1 MSGPPVRPENSGNN
15 MKSNLL
21 SRFILIFGAIALAL
35 FCIFSNGLKGG
46 IDLSGGTDL
55 IYQLEVPPGYKG
67 DPNILAQQVIS
78 VLRRRVDPGN
88 VHNLVWRV
96 LAGERIEIQM
106 PLASAES
113 RKAQSHYQTL
123 VDQLLAENVMPSQIG
138 AAMAVPGNQRQT
150 QIKLL
155 AQGNAA
161 RKALLETLAKRYDA
175 LAGARKIAARFA
187 NDPQNMPAHDIA
199 LLNNTTSAYQNT
211 LEKLLAFNVNV
222 QHLANLLSSTYGKKN
237 PQAQAALADLIQRHS
252 DRAKLIQQI
261 QAAYAQMRQHS
272 AGLDSPQEL
281 ERMLRGAGVLDF
293 RITVGPQNADARRA
307 LAQLGTKGPHNG
319 YTPAGT
325 AWFEVDPRDGKDILR
340 SRELYV
346 VGQYEGQHYIL
357 LYTNSARALTHST
370 NRAHWQVSNAQLQ
383 TDPQTGELAVGFNL
397 DTVGAAFMRTLTSQ
411 NIGRDMAIL
420 LDGKAITAPTIQST
434 IAGSGQITL
443 GMPSARNPA
452 KDIQQQGQL
461 LVQTLNAGSL
471 PATLQSQPISVQT
484 IGATLGADNLKAGL
498 RSAVIAVI
506 VVLGFM
512 FIYYT
517 ITGLFADVALMLNLL
532 LTLGVMALLHAT
544 FTLPGIAGVVLTL
557 GMAVD
562 ANILINE
569 RIREEIH
576 KGASL
581 WLAVKQ
587 GYDRVFWTIF
597 DANLTTSLTSIVLIF
612 MGSEDVKGFGITLLI
627 GLAVHMFTALFVTRT
642 LMIAAIRAGVMRKI
656 DDLSIQEYFRDLF
669 TFTWLKGRWP
679 FMRVFTVTNFDWI
692 GKRRIFWV
700 VSAVIMIAG
709 IITFVARGNKKYDTE
724 FNGGTQVTLQLR
736 PGKQLSVAAVRKR
749 VEAIGRTNSKLKALR
764 HATVYSVGTQHN
776 QFVIITSVVNPPAV
790 KAGKTPGNTATAP
803 APVQQLTNALES
815 QFANDIKVTRK
826 LSFAHVAVRSR
837 HIQDLLD
844 DGAVMPITHANLTNM
859 GPGLPNADIGDFRGG
874 VAIFLRHITPAQS
887 TATIASRIRAMSQEP
902 DFAALQY
909 RPFRVIALQYAP
921 AAPGQKPAATD
932 AVVVATDPSLLYRAD
947 NTGLISQWKTQVAA
961 PEWRIV
967 RTALTTSG
975 GLAGVTSFAPQVASE
990 ARLNAV
996 MSVLVSLLLI
1006 VAYVW
1011 IRFGGVRY
1019 GFGVIF
1025 SLLHDAIVAVAATVL
1040 AVYIHRTG
1048 WGHFLLVDNFKINMT
1063 MIAAYLTIIGYSVN
1077 DTIVIFDRVRE
1088 NRGRSRQPLTAK
1100 LVNDSINQCFGRTIW
1115 TTFTVF
1121 SVVLILYIWGGQGVH
1136 GFAYAMLIGV
1146 LTGAYSTLAI
1156 ASPMLLHMKDAVVK
1170 KPARENPYKAGDNK
1184 ALEPGT

>member
-1 MSGPPVRPENSGNN
+1 

-55 IYQLEVPPGYKG
+55 IYQLNVPPGYKG

-106 PLASAES
+106 PLASTAS
-113 RKAQSHYQTL
+113 RQAQSNYQKL
-123 VDQLLAENVMPSQIG
+123 VDKLLADNIMPSQIG
-138 AAMAVPGNQRQT
+138 SAMALSGNQRQA
-150 QIKLL
+150 QIKIL
-155 AQGNAA
+155 AQGIPQ
-161 RKALLETLAKRYDA
+161 RLTLLQTLATRYDA
-175 LAGARKIAARFA
+175 LAAARKVAGRFA

-199 LLNNTTSAYQNT
+199 LLNNTTAAYQNT
-211 LEKLLAFNVNV
+211 LQKVLAFNVNV
-222 QHLANLLSSTYGKKN
+222 QHLANLLSSTYGRKN
-237 PQAQAALADLIQRHS
+237 PQAQAALSDLIKRHV
-252 DRAKLIQQI
+252 DREKLILQI
-261 QAAYAQMRQHS
+261 QTAYQQVRLHS

-293 RITVGPQNADARRA
+293 RITVNPQNAGAQRA
-307 LAQLGTKGPHNG
+307 LAQLATKGPHNG

-340 SRELYV
+340 SRQLYP
-346 VGQYEGQHYIL
+346 VGEYEGQHYIL
-357 LYTNSARALTHST
+357 LYTNSARALTHGTS
-370 NRAHWQVSNAQLQ
+370 RAHWQVSNAQLQ

-397 DTVGAAFMRTLTSQ
+397 DTVGAAYMRALTSQ
-411 NIGRDMAIL
+411 NINRDMAIL

-642 LMIAAIRAGVMRKI
+642 LMIAAIRAGIMRKI

-700 VSAVIMIAG
+700 ISGIIMISG
-709 IITFVARGNKKYDTE
+709 IITFIARGNKKYDTE

-736 PGKQLSVAAVRKR
+736 PGLQMSVSAVRKR
-749 VEAIGRTNSKLKALR
+749 VQDIGRHDTNLKALR
-764 HATVYSVGTQHN
+764 HATVYSVGTHHN
-776 QFVIITSVVNPPAV
+776 QFVIITSIVNPPQTKPASPTAASAAV
-790 KAGKTPGNTATAP
+790 SDV
-803 APVQQLTNALES
+803 PVQQLTHALET
-815 QFANDIKVTRK
+815 QFADSIKVTRK
-826 LSFAHVAVRSR
+826 LKFMHVAVRSR

-844 DGAVMPITHANLTNM
+844 DHAVMPIIHANLTNM
-859 GPGLPNADIGDFRGG
+859 ALGLPRADIGDFRGG
-874 VAIFLRHITPAQS
+874 VAIFLRHISPAQS
-887 TATIASRIRAMSQEP
+887 ASEIESRIRAMSQEP
-902 DFAALQY
+902 DFASLQY
-909 RPFRVIALQYAP
+909 RPFRVIPIVFAP
-921 AAPGQKPAATD
+921 AAPGRKPAATD
-932 AVVVATDPSLLYRAD
+932 AVVVASDPSLLYRAD
-947 NTGLISQWKTQVAA
+947 NSGLVSQWKSQVAA

-1040 AVYIHRTG
+1040 AVYIHRT
-1048 WGHFLLVDNFKINMT
+1048 WFGHFMLVDNFKINMT

-1146 LTGAYSTLAI
+1146 ITGAYSTLAI
-1156 ASPMLLHMKDAVVK
+1156 ASPMLLHMKDAPVK
-1170 KPARENPYKAGDNK
+1170 KALPDNPYKGGDKELPAGS
-1184 ALEPGT
+1184 

>member
-1 MSGPPVRPENSGNN
+1 

-35 FCIFSNGLKGG
+35 FCIVSNGLKGG

-55 IYQLEVPPGYKG
+55 IYQLDVPPGYKG
-67 DPNILAQQVIS
+67 DPNVLAQQVIS

-88 VHNLVWRV
+88 VHNLIWRV

-106 PLASAES
+106 PLASAAS
-113 RKAQSHYQTL
+113 RQAQNHYQAL
-123 VDQLLAENVMPSQIG
+123 VDELLAKNVMPSQIG
-138 AAMAVPGNQRQT
+138 AAMALHGKERQT
-150 QIKLL
+150 QITVL

-161 RKALLETLAKRYDA
+161 RLKLLNQLARRYDTLAS
-175 LAGARKIAARFA
+175 ARAIAAKYA
-187 NDPQNMPAHDIA
+187 NDPQNIPARDIA
-199 LLNNTTSAYQNT
+199 LLNNASVAYQNT
-211 LEKLLAFNVNV
+211 LQNVLAFNVNV

-237 PQAQAALADLIQRHS
+237 PQAQAALADLIKRHP
-252 DRAKLIQQI
+252 DRQKMIQQI
-261 QAAYAQMRQHS
+261 QAAYARVRRHS
-272 AGLDSPQEL
+272 AGLDNPAEL

-293 RITVGPQNADARRA
+293 RITVNPQNAAAQRA
-307 LAQLGTKGPHNG
+307 LAQLATKGPHNG

-325 AWFEVDPRDGKDILR
+325 AWFEISPHDGKDILR

-357 LYTNSARALTHST
+357 LYTTTARALTHGTS
-370 NRAHWQVSNAQLQ
+370 RAHWQVNNARLQ
-383 TDPQTGELAVGFNL
+383 TDPENGGLAVGFNL
-397 DTVGAAFMRTLTSQ
+397 DTVGAAYMRQLTSQ
-411 NIGRDMAIL
+411 NIHRDMAIL
-420 LDGKAITAPTIQST
+420 LDNKAITAPTIQST

-452 KDIQQQGQL
+452 RDIQKQGQL

-498 RSAVIAVI
+498 HSAIIAVI

-512 FIYYT
+512 FVYYT

-532 LTLGVMALLHAT
+532 LTLGVMAMLHAT

-642 LMIAAIRAGVMRKI
+642 LMIAAIRAGIMRKI
-656 DDLSIQEYFRDLF
+656 EDLSIQEYFRDLF

-692 GKRRIFWV
+692 GKRHIFWV
-700 VSAVIMIAG
+700 ISGVIMIAG

-736 PGKQLSVAAVRKR
+736 PGKHLSVSMVRKR
-749 VEAIGRTNSKLKALR
+749 IAQIGRANSELKALR
-764 HATVYSVGTQHN
+764 HSTVYSVGTHEN
-776 QFVIITSVVNPPAV
+776 QFVIITSIVNPPQA
-790 KAGKTPGNTATAP
+790 KAAKPAAGITTAP
-803 APVQQLTNALES
+803 ALAPVQLLTHALEAK
-815 QFANDIKVTRK
+815 FADVIKVTRR
-826 LSFAHVAVRSR
+826 LTFTHLAVTSR

-844 DGAVMPITHANLTNM
+844 DATVMPITHSNLANM
-859 GPGLPNADIGDFRGG
+859 APGLPRANIGDFRGG
-874 VAIFLRHITPAQS
+874 VAIFLHHITPAQS
-887 TATIASRIRAMSQEP
+887 ASEIASRIRAMSQEP
-902 DFAALQY
+902 DFASLQY

-921 AAPGQKPAATD
+921 TAPGQKPAVTD
-932 AVVVATDPSLLYRAD
+932 AVVVATDPSLLYNAD
-947 NTGLISQWKTQVAA
+947 NSGLVTQWKSHVAA

-996 MSVLVSLLLI
+996 MSVLVSLFLI

-1011 IRFGGVRY
+1011 IRFGGIRY

-1025 SLLHDAIVAVAATVL
+1025 SLVHDAVVAVAATVL
-1040 AVYIHRTG
+1040 AVYIHHTWFG
-1048 WGHFLLVDNFKINMT
+1048 NFMLVDNFKINMT

-1088 NRGRSRQPLTAK
+1088 NRGRSRQPLTPK

-1121 SVVLILYIWGGQGVH
+1121 CVVLILYIWGGQGVH

-1146 LTGAYSTLAI
+1146 ITGAYSTLAI
-1156 ASPMLLHMKDAVVK
+1156 ASPMLLHMKDTVVK
-1170 KPARENPYKAGDNK
+1170 KPEIENPYQGSKELGVGK
-1184 ALEPGT
+1184 G

>member
-1 MSGPPVRPENSGNN
+1 

-21 SRFILIFGAIALAL
+21 SRFILIFGAIVLAV
-35 FCIFSNGLKGG
+35 FCIFSNGIKGG

-55 IYQLEVPPGYKG
+55 VYQLDVPPGYKG
-67 DPNILAQQVIS
+67 DPNVLAQQVIS

-106 PLASAES
+106 PLASNAS
-113 RKAQSHYQTL
+113 RQAQSHYQKL
-123 VDQLLAENVMPSQIG
+123 VDQLLADNVMPSQIG
-138 AAMAVPGNQRQT
+138 AAMALPARQRPV
-150 QIKLL
+150 QIKVL
-155 AQGNAA
+155 AQGNPA
-161 RKALLETLAKRYDA
+161 RLVLLNKLAQRYDA
-175 LAGARKIAARFA
+175 LAAARKIAAQYL

-199 LLNNTTSAYQNT
+199 ILNRTTAAYQST
-211 LEKLLAFNVNV
+211 LQKILAFNVNV
-222 QHLANLLSSTYGKKN
+222 QHLANLLSATYGRKN
-237 PQAQAALADLIQRHS
+237 PQAQAALLNLLKRHS
-252 DRAKLIQQI
+252 DRAALIQHI
-261 QAAYAQMRQHS
+261 QAAYAQVRQHS
-272 AGLDSPQEL
+272 AGLDSPAEL

-293 RITVGPQNADARRA
+293 RITVNPQNPEAQRA
-307 LAQLGTKGPHNG
+307 LAQLATKGPHNG
-319 YTPAGT
+319 YTPPGT
-325 AWFEVDPRDGKDILR
+325 AWFEVDPRDGTDILR

-357 LYTNSARALTHST
+357 LYTNTARSLTHGTS
-370 NRAHWQVSNAQLQ
+370 RAHWQVNNARLQ
-383 TDPQTGELAVGFNL
+383 TDPQTGGLAVGFNL
-397 DTVGAAFMRTLTSQ
+397 DAIGADYMRQLTSH
-411 NIGRDMAIL
+411 NIHRDMAIL
-420 LDGKAITAPTIQST
+420 LDNKAITAPTIQST

-452 KDIQQQGQL
+452 KDIEKEGQL

-484 IGATLGADNLKAGL
+484 IGATLGADNLRAGL

-512 FIYYT
+512 FVYYT

-569 RIREEIH
+569 RIREELH

-587 GYDRVFWTIF
+587 GYDKVFWTIF
-597 DANLTTSLTSIVLIF
+597 DANLTTSMTSIVLIF

-642 LMIAAIRAGVMRKI
+642 LMIAAIRAGIMRKI
-656 DDLSIQEYFRDLF
+656 EDLSIQEYFRDLF

-679 FMRVFTVTNFDWI
+679 FMRVFTVANFDWI
-692 GKRRIFWV
+692 GKRHIFWV
-700 VSAVIMIAG
+700 ISGAIMIAG
-709 IITFVARGNKKYDTE
+709 ILTFVARGNKKYDTE

-736 PGKQLSVAAVRKR
+736 PGKELSVGTVRR
-749 VEAIGRTNSKLKALR
+749 RIDQLGRQYHNLKALR
-764 HATVYSVGTQHN
+764 HATVYSIGTHHN
-776 QFVIITSVVNPPAV
+776 QFVIITSIVNPPPA
-790 KAGKTPGNTATAP
+790 KTIHATASAP
-803 APVQQLTNALES
+803 AIAPVQQLTHALEAKFS
-815 QFANDIKVTRK
+815 DVIKVTRR
-826 LSFAHVAVRSR
+826 LTFLHVNVKSR
-837 HIQDLLD
+837 HIQGLLD
-844 DGAVMPITHANLTNM
+844 DGVVMPITHSNLTNM
-859 GPGLPNADIGDFRGG
+859 GPGLPNVDIGDFRGG
-874 VAIFLRHITPAQS
+874 VAIFLRHISPAQS
-887 TATIASRIRAMSQEP
+887 PAEIASRIRAMSQEP
-902 DFAALQY
+902 DFASLQY
-909 RPFRVIALQYAP
+909 RPFRVIGLQYAP

-932 AVVVATDPSLLYRAD
+932 AVVVATDPSLLYKAD
-947 NTGLISQWKTQVAA
+947 NTGLVSQWKSQVAA

-996 MSVLVSLLLI
+996 MSVLVSLFLI

-1011 IRFGGVRY
+1011 IRFGGIRY

-1025 SLLHDAIVAVAATVL
+1025 SLVHDAIVAVAATVL

-1048 WGHFLLVDNFKINMT
+1048 IGHFLLVDNFKINMT

-1088 NRGRSRQPLTAK
+1088 NRGRSHQPLTTR

-1121 SVVLILYIWGGQGVH
+1121 SVVLILYIWGGQGIH
-1136 GFAYAMLIGV
+1136 GFAYAMLVGV
-1146 LTGAYSTLAI
+1146 ITGAYSTLAI
-1156 ASPMLLHMKDAVVK
+1156 ASPMLLHMKEAVVK
-1170 KPARENPYKAGDNK
+1170 KKELENPYKSTKELGV
-1184 ALEPGT
+1184 GS

>member
-1 MSGPPVRPENSGNN
+1 

-55 IYQLEVPPGYKG
+55 IYQLNVPPGYKG

-113 RKAQSHYQTL
+113 RQAQSHYQNL
-123 VDQLLAENVMPSQIG
+123 VDKLLAENIMPSQIG
-138 AAMAVPGNQRQT
+138 AAMALPGNQRQA
-150 QIKLL
+150 QIKIL
-155 AQGNAA
+155 AQGNPA
-161 RKALLETLAKRYDA
+161 RLALLEKLATRYDA
-175 LAGARKIAARFA
+175 LAAARKLAATFA

-199 LLNNTTSAYQNT
+199 LLNSTTAAYQHT
-211 LEKLLAFNVNV
+211 LQKVLAFNVNV

-237 PQAQAALADLIQRHS
+237 PQAQAALTDLIKRHS
-252 DRAKLIQQI
+252 DRQKLIDQI
-261 QAAYAQMRQHS
+261 QAAYAQVQQHS

-293 RITVGPQNADARRA
+293 RITVNPQNAGAQRA
-307 LAQLGTKGPHNG
+307 LAQLATKGPHNG

-325 AWFEVDPRDGKDILR
+325 AWFQVDPRDGKDVLR
-340 SRELYV
+340 SRELYA
-346 VGQYEGQHYIL
+346 VGEYEGQHYIL
-357 LYTNSARALTHST
+357 LYTNSARALTHGTS
-370 NRAHWQVSNAQLQ
+370 RAHWQVSNAQLQ

-397 DTVGAAFMRTLTSQ
+397 DTVGAAYMRALTSH
-411 NIGRDMAIL
+411 NIHRDMAIL

-642 LMIAAIRAGVMRKI
+642 LMIAAIRAGIMRKI

-700 VSAVIMIAG
+700 VSGIIMIAG
-709 IITFVARGNKKYDTE
+709 IATFVARGNKKYDTE

-736 PGKQLSVAAVRKR
+736 PGKQMSVAAARQR
-749 VEAIGRTNSKLKALR
+749 VEQIGRQDNNLKALR
-764 HATVYSVGTQHN
+764 HATVYSVGTHHN
-776 QFVIITSVVNPPAV
+776 QFVIITSIVNPPQTNAA
-790 KAGKTPGNTATAP
+790 KATAVAATVAT
-803 APVQQLTNALES
+803 APVQQLTHALEAK
-815 QFANDIKVTRK
+815 FADSIKVTRRLK
-826 LSFAHVAVRSR
+826 FLHVDVRSR

-859 GPGLPNADIGDFRGG
+859 APGLPNADIGDFRGG
-874 VAIFLRHITPAQS
+874 VAIFLRHISPAQS
-887 TATIASRIRAMSQEP
+887 ASEIASRIRAMSQEP
-902 DFAALQY
+902 DFASLQY

-932 AVVVATDPSLLYRAD
+932 AVVLASDPSLLYRAD
-947 NTGLISQWKTQVAA
+947 NSGLVSQWKSQVAA

-1025 SLLHDAIVAVAATVL
+1025 SLMHDAIVAVAATVL
-1040 AVYIHRTG
+1040 AVYIHRT
-1048 WGHFLLVDNFKINMT
+1048 WFGHFMLVDNFKINMT

-1088 NRGRSRQPLTAK
+1088 NRGRSRQPLTQK

-1146 LTGAYSTLAI
+1146 ITGAYSTLAI
-1156 ASPMLLHMKDAVVK
+1156 ASPMLLHMKDAPVK
-1170 KPARENPYKAGDNK
+1170 KAIADNPYKSDSKELN
-1184 ALEPGT
+1184 PGS